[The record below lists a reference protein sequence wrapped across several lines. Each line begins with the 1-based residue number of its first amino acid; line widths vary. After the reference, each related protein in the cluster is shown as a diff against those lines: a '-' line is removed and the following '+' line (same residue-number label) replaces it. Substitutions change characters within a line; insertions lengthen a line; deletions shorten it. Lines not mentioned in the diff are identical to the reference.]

1 MAELCGEHA
10 VRVEISGTPYR
21 LFPIVHVSKLKLV
34 VQFPDRPG
42 NVLVANCEDSV
53 DFDESLLPEDS
64 WENELAADEYEVE
77 KILDVRSGRKT
88 RYGRVHRQFLV
99 QWKQHNDPTW
109 IDEAD
114 LNCGALLQDFERIR
128 ASQNRFEA
136 MQSREEET
144 ED

>member
-1 MAELCGEHA
+1 M
-10 VRVEISGTPYR
+10 EISRTPYR

-42 NVLVANCEDSV
+42 NVLVADCEDRV

-77 KILDVRSGRKT
+77 KILDVRSGSKT
-88 RYGRVHRQFLV
+88 RYGRVHRQFFI

-128 ASQNRFEA
+128 ASQNQFEA
-136 MQSREEET
+136 MQSWEEET

>member
-1 MAELCGEHA
+1 
-10 VRVEISGTPYR
+10 
-21 LFPIVHVSKLKLV
+21 
-34 VQFPDRPG
+34 
-42 NVLVANCEDSV
+42 V
-53 DFDESLLPEDS
+53 DFDEALLPEDS

-136 MQSREEET
+136 M
-144 ED
+144 

>member
-1 MAELCGEHA
+1 MAELYGEHA

-21 LFPIVHVSKLKLV
+21 LLTIVHVSKLKLV
-34 VQFPDRPG
+34 VQFTDRPG
-42 NVLVANCEDSV
+42 NILVANFEDRV

-99 QWKQHNDPTW
+99 
-109 IDEAD
+109 
-114 LNCGALLQDFERIR
+114 
-128 ASQNRFEA
+128 
-136 MQSREEET
+136 
-144 ED
+144 

>member
-21 LFPIVHVSKLKLV
+21 LFLIVHVSKLKLV

-42 NVLVANCEDSV
+42 NVLVANCEDRV
-53 DFDESLLPEDS
+53 DFNESLLPKDS
-64 WENELAADEYEVE
+64 WGNELAADEYEVE
-77 KILDVRSGRKT
+77 KILDVRSGSKT

-109 IDEAD
+109 IDEAV
-114 LNCGALLQDFERIR
+114 
-128 ASQNRFEA
+128 
-136 MQSREEET
+136 
-144 ED
+144 